1 MKRTLI
7 YIIGAARSGTTLLD
21 IVLGNSNNAISLG
34 EINRFFKRNGIP
46 PKRSKHNKVFVFWK
60 NIRLK
65 IEDNLVNINYEEL
78 DNTFNRNEYHSR
90 FFKSVF
96 KRNDKN
102 YIETLRVK
110 YKILTNN
117 IQENLLI
124 ESSKYPVRAL
134 NISNYVN
141 GSLFEIKYVFIRKD
155 PVKVVA
161 SFRKKN
167 LEQPAKGFL
176 AANIYYLT
184 VNFLCFITMTLLKK
198 RGHKVFSFKHEDFLD
213 NPEKTLIEL
222 SSKLDIDLKQI
233 LNKIYNNTALNTGFL
248 FDGNRI
254 RLKETLFLQI
264 QKEKEKKDY
273 KYYFIRIFNY
283 IVYR

>member
-1 MKRTLI
+1 MKKTLI
-7 YIIGAARSGTTLLD
+7 YIIGAGRSGTTLLD
-21 IVLGNSNNAISLG
+21 IVLGNSNGAISLG
-34 EINRFFKRNGIP
+34 EINRFFKRRGIP
-46 PKRSKHNKVFVFWK
+46 PKRNKHNEVFAFWK

-78 DNTFNRNEYHSR
+78 DKTFNRNEYHSR

-96 KRNDKN
+96 NRNDKN
-102 YIETLRVK
+102 YIETLKVK

-167 LEQPAKGFL
+167 LEQPSKGFL
-176 AANIYYLT
+176 VANIYYLT
-184 VNFLCFITMTLLKK
+184 VNFLCFIIMTLLKK
-198 RGHKVFSFKHEDFLD
+198 RGHKVFSLKYEDFLD
-213 NPEKTLIEL
+213 NPEKTLTKL
-222 SSKLDIDLKQI
+222 SAKLDIDLKQT
-233 LNKIYNNTALNTGFL
+233 LNKIYNNSALNTGFL

-254 RLKETLFLQI
+254 RLKEILFLQT